1 MIFNN
6 LFYDVIL
13 GIIKLLLASLI
24 TWTRTWWRRRDL
36 LNFFRH
42 ILVRLNRNIFKIFLM
57 FYNLFR
63 LLKHINV
70 SFTINRKTNIF
81 FYLNFLARLLGK
93 LYLFDT
99 LTLYVLLSRFN
110 WKRTFWIL
118 MRLFLIN
125 TQFNV
130 FLLFSLILFK
140 LILIKEW
147 KLQTNRHHK
156 LLLFFLI
163 LFFTLGIILINFLNT
178 HF

>member
-24 TWTRTWWRRRDL
+24 TWIRTWWRRGDF
-36 LNFFRH
+36 LNLFRH

-70 SFTINRKTNIF
+70 SFTINRKTNIL
-81 FYLNFLARLLGK
+81 LNLNLARLLSK
-93 LYLFDT
+93 LYLFFT
-99 LTLYVLLSRFN
+99 LTLYVQLSRFN
-110 WKRTFWIL
+110 WQRTFWIL
-118 MRLFLIN
+118 MRLFLIH

-163 LFFTLGIILINFLNT
+163 LFFTLGIILIYFLNT